1 MTSLPSD
8 RRRQLENVVQRAR
21 DVAEAA
27 ARAAVNRLDVA
38 SAKPWDGLTPE
49 ERDLRNRLRAHARQL
64 GDSRGADGTQEVERL
79 ITEIA
84 YQQWHR
90 MLFARFLAENDLLI
104 HPELG
109 VPVTLEECDE
119 LAPEEGAADGWELAG
134 RFASRMLPQIFRPD
148 DPALALDFAPEHQRE
163 LEQLLESIPAETFTA
178 SDALGWVYQFWQSK
192 KKDEVNR
199 SGVKIGADELPAV
212 TQLFTEP
219 YMVQFLLHNT
229 LGAWWVGRHPGEE
242 LPVEMEYLRR
252 LDDGTPAAGT
262 FDGWPKTAREITVL
276 DPCCGSGHFLV
287 AAFHILVAFRTRE
300 EGLSPREACDAV
312 LRDNLFGLELDERC
326 TQIAAFALALAA
338 WTYPAAGGYRPLPE
352 LNIACSGLAVGA
364 KREEWL
370 ALANG
375 DERLREGMGRLYDL
389 FRDAPTLGS
398 LIDPRRGVGD
408 DLWAAEF
415 SELQPLLERALE
427 RERGKGDYAGAE
439 IGIAAQG
446 VAKAAAL
453 LARQYILIVTNVP
466 YLGQGSQGPTLQQFL
481 TSHYPTAK
489 ADLATA
495 FIKRSLEALSIG
507 GTLATVSPQYWLFL
521 ASYRR
526 LRAELLTSISWR
538 VVARLGTNAFDTISG
553 EIVNVALF
561 VWSNEVPT
569 DESSFWAIDLGEH
582 PSTDMKSVTLQSMA
596 GPLLSQRDQ
605 LTNPD
610 SRIITDQVDRS
621 LPLLAKYADS
631 YWGLGSGDIPRYAAQ
646 FWEFPV
652 ISMPWQHLQVTF
664 AVTSEY
670 VGREQVVYWRDPN
683 QFDGLEPYQQEELR
697 RNRWTR
703 GSEGWGHSG
712 VVISQMGDLH
722 ASLYTGEIFQN
733 GCAAIIPKDI
743 RNLPAIWSFC
753 SSPQFALE
761 VRKIDKKLSV
771 TNATLIQVPF
781 DVDHWTRVA
790 EEKYPNGLPAPY
802 SNDPTQW
809 LFKGE
814 VTDTTEPLQVAV
826 ARLLGYRWPDQEPDA
841 LDELADDDG
850 IVCIP
855 ALRGEAPAADRLR
868 ALLARAYGSEWNGT
882 SERTLLEQA
891 GAKSKTLEDWLRDEF
906 FEQHFKLFH
915 HRPFIWQIWDGTRGG
930 FSALLNY
937 HQLDRKRLELL
948 TYTYLGDWIRR
959 QEHEKEA
966 GKSGADDRLLR
977 ARELQK
983 SLELILEG
991 EPPYDIFVR
1000 WKPLEEQPIG
1010 WEPDLN
1016 DGVRLNI
1023 YPFMAVPDVGR
1034 KGAGILRSKPN
1045 IHWRK
1050 DRGKNPPDSP
1060 WGEER
1065 FNRYED
1071 LPDEAKLRDEQGRI
1085 IPRLTNAVKRAAR
1098 EKMKVAAGS

>member
-1 MTSLPSD
+1 MTPLPSAD
-8 RRRQLENVVQRAR
+8 RRHLENVVQHAR
-21 DVAEAA
+21 EVAETA
-27 ARAAVNRLDVA
+27 ARAAVDQLDVSSPKA
-38 SAKPWDGLTPE
+38 ADWFTPE
-49 ERDLRNRLRAHARQL
+49 QADLRRRLRAHARQL
-64 GDSRGADGTQEVERL
+64 GDTRRANGEQETTRL

-104 HPELG
+104 HPDLG

-148 DPALALDFAPEHQRE
+148 DAALALDFAPEHQRE
-163 LEQLLESIPAETFTA
+163 LEQLLESVPAETFTA

-229 LGAWWVGRHPGEE
+229 LGAWWAGRHPGEE
-242 LPVEMEYLRR
+242 PPLELEYLRR

-262 FDGWPKTAREITVL
+262 FDGWPATARELTVL

-287 AAFHILVAFRTRE
+287 AAFHILVAFRMRE

-338 WTYPAAGGYRPLPE
+338 WTYPGAGGYRPLPE

-375 DERLREGMGRLYDL
+375 DERLREGMGRLWDL
-389 FRDAPTLGS
+389 FKDAPTLGS

-408 DLWAAEF
+408 DLWAVEF

-446 VAKAAAL
+446 VAKAAEML
-453 LARQYILIVTNVP
+453 GRRFSLVTTNVP
-466 YLGQGSQGPTLQQFL
+466 YLGRRNQSSILQRHSDLHFDL
-481 TSHYPTAK
+481 GK
-489 ADLATA
+489 ADLATIFVQRTSQLTA
-495 FIKRSLEALSIG
+495 DG
-507 GTLATVSPQYWLFL
+507 GTTGLVCPQNWLFL
-521 ASYRR
+521 SSYDGLRRELLSTHSWDLVALLGPKGFQTPMWDFNVMLSVLTRGIPRPDHVLHGIDVIEHQTPAEKASTLR
-526 LRAELLTSISWR
+526 LNPISSVNQNALHRNPDARISIADLGSAELLT
-538 VVARLGTNAFDTISG
+538 
-553 EIVNVALF
+553 
-561 VWSNEVPT
+561 
-569 DESSFWAIDLGEH
+569 
-582 PSTDMKSVTLQSMA
+582 
-596 GPLLSQRDQ
+596 
-605 LTNPD
+605 
-610 SRIITDQVDRS
+610 QV
-621 LPLLAKYADS
+621 ADS
-631 YWGLGSGDIPRYAAQ
+631 YAGLHVGDWAAYRRQ
-646 FWEFPV
+646 FWEV
-652 ISMPWQHLQVTF
+652 GAVEGVWIRLQNSSSDTLPYAGRDTILYWPDNGKMHIDNPSARVQGQPAWNVYGV
-664 AVTSEY
+664 AVRSI
-670 VGREQVVYWRDPN
+670 G
-683 QFDGLEPYQQEELR
+683 
-697 RNRWTR
+697 
-703 GSEGWGHSG
+703 
-712 VVISQMGDLH
+712 
-722 ASLYTGEIFQN
+722 
-733 GCAAIIPKDI
+733 K
-743 RNLPAIWSFC
+743 LPATIHTGHVFDQNVSVIVPHNPTALPALWSFC
-753 SSPQFALE
+753 SSPEFNVA
-761 VRKIDKKLSV
+761 VRRIDQKLNV
-771 TNATLIQVPF
+771 TSGTLVKVPF
-781 DVDHWTRVA
+781 DLDHWTRVA
-790 EEKYPNGLPAPY
+790 EEQYPNGLPEPY

-809 LFKGE
+809 LFKGD

-868 ALLARAYGSEWNGT
+868 ALLARAYGNAWNGT
-882 SERTLLEQA
+882 SERALLERA
-891 GAKSKTLEDWLRDEF
+891 GAKSKTLEEWLRDEF
-906 FEQHFKLFH
+906 FEQHFRLFH

-959 QEHEKEA
+959 QEHEREA

-983 SLELILEG
+983 SLELILAG

-1010 WEPDLN
+1010 WEPDPN

-1034 KGAGILRSKPN
+1034 KGAGILRFKPN
-1045 IHWRK
+1045 VHWRK

-1065 FNRYED
+1065 HNRYEE
-1071 LPDEAKLRDEQGRI
+1071 LPEEAKLRDEQGRI
-1085 IPRLTNAVKRAAR
+1085 IPHLTNAVKRAAR

>member
-1 MTSLPSD
+1 MTALPSD
-8 RRRQLENVVQRAR
+8 RRRQLENVVQHAR
-21 DVAEAA
+21 EVAETA
-27 ARAAVNRLDVA
+27 ARAAVDQLDVSSPKA
-38 SAKPWDGLTPE
+38 ADWFTPE
-49 ERDLRNRLRAHARQL
+49 QADLRRRLRAHARQL
-64 GDSRGADGTQEVERL
+64 GDPRKQTGEQETTRL
-79 ITEIA
+79 VTEIA

-148 DPALALDFAPEHQRE
+148 DAALALGFAPEHQRE

-178 SDALGWVYQFWQSK
+178 SDALGWVYQFWQTKRK
-192 KKDEVNR
+192 KEVND

-242 LPVEMEYLRR
+242 PPLEMEYLRR

-262 FDGWPKTAREITVL
+262 FDGWPAAARELTVL

-338 WTYPAAGGYRPLPE
+338 WTYPGAGGYRPLPE

-375 DERLREGMGRLYDL
+375 DERLRQGMGRLWDL
-389 FRDAPTLGS
+389 FKDAPTLGS

-408 DLWAAEF
+408 DLWAVEF
-415 SELQPLLERALE
+415 SELQPLLEKALE
-427 RERGKGDYAGAE
+427 REKSKGDYAGAE

-446 VAKAAAL
+446 VAKAAEL
-453 LARQYILIVTNVP
+453 LAAQYTIVATNVP
-466 YLGQGSQGPTLQQFL
+466 YLTREKQVQRLKGHIDDAFPAS
-481 TSHYPTAK
+481 K
-489 ADLATA
+489 NDLATV
-495 FIKRSLEALSIG
+495 FVERSLRLCQLHGVSAI
-507 GTLATVSPQYWLFL
+507 VSPQNWLYL
-521 ASYRR
+521 TSYRM
-526 LRAELLTSISWR
+526 LRQQLLRQSAWKLVGFLGTGAFGGLNGWDVNIALTIIASSDPGSEGGVTGIDVSSMVTPLDKAEGLQKADVKAVQQHVMLNNPDAYIGFDLQNVATWLSNYATAYEGLTSGDLPRFIMRFWELPPQHPGWEYLNGCSPTGQMWGGR
-538 VVARLGTNAFDTISG
+538 EQIILWEEGQGDLHDFPGAYIKGAAAWSKNGVRIHQMSELATSAYTGELFDKNAATLI
-553 EIVNVALF
+553 
-561 VWSNEVPT
+561 PHK
-569 DESSFWAIDLGEH
+569 DEYLPAIYAFCSSPEFKDL
-582 PSTDMKSVTLQSMA
+582 V
-596 GPLLSQRDQ
+596 R
-605 LTNPD
+605 
-610 SRIITDQVDRS
+610 QVDRS
-621 LPLLAKYADS
+621 IK
-631 YWGLGSGDIPRYAAQ
+631 
-646 FWEFPV
+646 
-652 ISMPWQHLQVTF
+652 VT
-664 AVTSEY
+664 
-670 VGREQVVYWRDPN
+670 VG
-683 QFDGLEPYQQEELR
+683 
-697 RNRWTR
+697 
-703 GSEGWGHSG
+703 
-712 VVISQMGDLH
+712 
-722 ASLYTGEIFQN
+722 
-733 GCAAIIPKDI
+733 
-743 RNLPAIWSFC
+743 NL
-753 SSPQFALE
+753 
-761 VRKIDKKLSV
+761 VK
-771 TNATLIQVPF
+771 VPF
-781 DVDHWTRVA
+781 DLAHWTRVA
-790 EEKYPNGLPAPY
+790 AEQYPNGLPAPY

-882 SERTLLEQA
+882 SERALLEQA
-891 GAKSKTLEDWLRDEF
+891 GAKSKTLEDWLRNEF

-959 QEHEKEA
+959 QEHEREA

-983 SLELILEG
+983 SLELILAG
-991 EPPYDIFVR
+991 EPPHDIFVR
-1000 WKPLEEQPIG
+1000 WKPLAEQPIG

-1034 KGAGILRSKPN
+1034 KAAGILRSKPN

-1085 IPRLTNAVKRAAR
+1085 IPHLTNAVKRAAR
-1098 EKMKVAAGS
+1098 EQLKVAAGS